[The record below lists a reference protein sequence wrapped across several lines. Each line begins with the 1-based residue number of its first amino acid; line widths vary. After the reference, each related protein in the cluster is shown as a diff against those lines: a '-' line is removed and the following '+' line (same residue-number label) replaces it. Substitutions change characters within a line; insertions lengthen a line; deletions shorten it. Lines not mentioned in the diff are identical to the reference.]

1 MIVGAIV
8 GSAFGNPLVGCVIGC
23 GLASPVGILAETSIA
38 NALIDDPRVRGHIQE
53 ATVGRYIYE
62 TIRNMVAAG
71 AAGFVA
77 SSLGE
82 AIGPEIDVLMK
93 GLMASLAKLGIAIT
107 EILLYAILKKY
118 VSRALTSVQ
127 IDTNKMLTCR
137 FRVLDLWEGKAVEEW
152 DEAMK
157 TFNDAKQ
164 RAEAGKPKPGDF
176 PVEGHKYSIQ
186 IYGATTAFTCING
199 TEMRLRQ
206 YNGSSTQRFR
216 CTSYDSHMGFICEG
230 ADNGNGRY
238 LGYDSSET
246 LACQAYYQR
255 DWEHIDALAGS
266 QGGYMLWMKKDS
278 HFALVSKV
286 TSDEVKMMATSSTRV
301 SFVKMD

>member
-1 MIVGAIV
+1 MPFSKSK
-8 GSAFGNPLVGCVIGC
+8 SAELS
-23 GLASPVGILAETSIA
+23 LASRS
-38 NALIDDPRVRGHIQE
+38 
-53 ATVGRYIYE
+53 
-62 TIRNMVAAG
+62 
-71 AAGFVA
+71 
-77 SSLGE
+77 
-82 AIGPEIDVLMK
+82 
-93 GLMASLAKLGIAIT
+93 
-107 EILLYAILKKY
+107 
-118 VSRALTSVQ
+118 
-127 IDTNKMLTCR
+127 TNKMLTCR
-137 FRVLDLWEGKAVEEW
+137 FRVPDLWEGKAVEEL

-186 IYGATTAFTCING
+186 IYGTTTAFTCING

-216 CTSYDSHMGFICEG
+216 YTSYDNHMGFICEG

-246 LACQAYYQR
+246 SECQVYYQR
-255 DWEHIDALAGS
+255 DWEHIDALADS

-278 HFALVSKV
+278 HFAPVPKV
-286 TSDEVKMMATSSTRV
+286 TSDEVKMMATCSTRV